1 VEDTPESSVTSIL
14 HALANALNGILITV
28 QLQQRYL
35 SENPERMRQLITDT
49 TKDLKNE
56 LDHLQRLVENL
67 RQVLKG

>member
-1 VEDTPESSVTSIL
+1 MEDMPESNATSIL
-14 HALANALNGILITV
+14 HALANALNGILMTV

-35 SENPERMRQLITDT
+35 AENPERMRQLITDT

-56 LDHLQRLVENL
+56 VGHLQRLVEHL

>member
-1 VEDTPESSVTSIL
+1 MEDTPESNATSIL
-14 HALANALNGILITV
+14 HALANALNGILMTV

-35 SENPERMRQLITDT
+35 AENPERMRQLITDT

-56 LDHLQRLVENL
+56 VGHLQRLVEHL

>member
-1 VEDTPESSVTSIL
+1 MPESNATSIL
-14 HALANALNGILITV
+14 HALANALNGILMTV

-35 SENPERMRQLITDT
+35 AENPERMRQLITDT

-56 LDHLQRLVENL
+56 VGHLQRLVEHL